1 MFRFKLKIKFSA
13 QKMMI
18 SANRFSALKKL
29 FFESLISIVECGL
42 KKGFNLGNNK
52 IELSELRRASFQS
65 EKSNSAGGIFFRRGK
80 SWTMFSKLAF

>member
-1 MFRFKLKIKFSA
+1 MTGNISFFKISCFKLKIKFSA

-42 KKGFNLGNNK
+42 KK
-52 IELSELRRASFQS
+52 RV
-65 EKSNSAGGIFFRRGK
+65 
-80 SWTMFSKLAF
+80 

>member
-1 MFRFKLKIKFSA
+1 MTGNISFFKISWSEAKSAVFRFKLKIKFSA

-42 KKGFNLGNNK
+42 KK
-52 IELSELRRASFQS
+52 RV
-65 EKSNSAGGIFFRRGK
+65 
-80 SWTMFSKLAF
+80 